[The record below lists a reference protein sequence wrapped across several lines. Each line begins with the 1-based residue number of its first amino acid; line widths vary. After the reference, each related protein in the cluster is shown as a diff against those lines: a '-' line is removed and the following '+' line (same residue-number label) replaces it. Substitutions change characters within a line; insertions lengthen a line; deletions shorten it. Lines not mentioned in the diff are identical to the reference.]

1 MVKDDVVMKLTEQ
14 GFDAYLDGS
23 IIMLR
28 VPVRPSK
35 KDMKQIKS
43 ILKNMEYKSSWGWKT
58 VKGDTNERDNN
69 RQQADKMVQR
79 NV

>member
-1 MVKDDVVMKLTEQ
+1 MVKDDVVRRLTEQ

-35 KDMKQIKS
+35 KDLKQIKS
-43 ILKNMEYKSSWGWKT
+43 ILKNMEYKSSWGWKI
-58 VKGDTNERDNN
+58 VRSDRDERNT
-69 RQQADKMVQR
+69 DK
-79 NV
+79 